1 MKNILTEAEL
11 TSSYSET
18 VGPPGAPSKDIRRFA
33 PLDAIDT
40 ILVEA
45 LARDGRMPNNAL
57 AALAGIAP
65 STCLGRV
72 RSLVERGVIR
82 GFHADI
88 DPAAL
93 GRGIEAIIA
102 VRLHSHA
109 RRDLRTIGDRLA
121 ALDEV
126 LDVYF
131 VAGREDY
138 LIHLATTDPLTLRD
152 FVLDHLSANPSVA
165 STETTLIFEHIH
177 PRRVRRD

>member
-1 MKNILTEAEL
+1 M
-11 TSSYSET
+11 SSYSES
-18 VGPPGAPSKDIRRFA
+18 VGGPIPPPKDIRSA
-33 PLDAIDT
+33 ATLDAID
-40 ILVEA
+40 LVLVGA

-82 GFHADI
+82 GFHADV

-138 LIHLATTDPLTLRD
+138 LIHLATADPLTLRD
-152 FVLDHLSANPSVA
+152 FVLDHLSANPAVA
-165 STETTLIFEHIH
+165 ATETTLIFEHIH
-177 PRRVRRD
+177 PRRVRPTGSTRNEH